1 MRHDKKN
8 TGGIINFTLLSGI
21 GKIELDSTA
30 SKEEI
35 MAMLDF
41 FGDAMN

>member
-21 GKIELDSTA
+21 GKIELDCTA